1 MPDLFDYQEPECPGL
16 DVCPVRMC
24 GCRFLATGHPFPD
37 EKPPLQ
43 EHEHEARI
51 QAFSIPR

>member
-24 GCRFLATGHPFPD
+24 GCRFLATGHPFLD

-43 EHEHEARI
+43 EPEHEARI